1 MARRGFPPKSPDS
14 SRDRDRPSDG
24 RTFVPFRRR
33 RRGGARLDNLTAQAH
48 EGREGLERQA
58 DAVAERIRKG
68 DRVRLGKGR
77 STASTLTP
85 PQGGRPLHPEAR
97 ELAERGLGLDAEA
110 IRVHDDRDARLA
122 AGMLGARAFADG
134 SDIWL
139 GPGERE
145 YDRDLMA
152 HELAHVAQGVPGL
165 HLRSA
170 TWLERRAWLA
180 FFDHYLPRK
189 FLDNYMDDTGAPITL
204 MLWDMINV
212 NPIVNIRRSPGFA
225 TELAAL
231 QAQARAH
238 NAAGTPAPAIKYIEV
253 SGPGQ
258 ALTNGTLGNFTIH
271 YKGVLSVNP
280 DGTWTFVGSMEFYDV
295 WDFDPKPFGTSGRS
309 TAGELKTRVAS
320 TFLPGKPF
328 EIFSV
333 PAPCVQSGSDK
344 RAVWPGGTPQH
355 VGDQAGRAGADV
367 EVGGAGGEVGGETL
381 AGPPGAEVGGAGG
394 VEVGAQSAEDLN
406 P

>member
-1 MARRGFPPKSPDS
+1 MAQRGLPSKSPDS
-14 SRDRDRPSDG
+14 SRDQNRPNAG
-24 RTFVPFRRR
+24 RAFARFRRR
-33 RRGGARLDNLTAQAH
+33 KRSGARLDNLTAQAH
-48 EGREGLERQA
+48 EGREGLEQQA
-58 DAVAERIRKG
+58 DTAAERIRKG
-68 DRVRLGKGR
+68 DRVRLGKG
-77 STASTLTP
+77 SPMASTLTP
-85 PQGGRPLHPEAR
+85 PQGGRPLRSEAR
-97 ELAERGLGLDAEA
+97 ELAERGLGLNAEA
-110 IRVHDDRDARLA
+110 IRVHDDRDAQLA

-134 SDIWL
+134 VHIWL
-139 GPGERE
+139 GRGERE

-165 HLRSA
+165 HPRSA

-189 FLDNYMDDTGAPITL
+189 FLNNYMDDTGAPIALTFQE
-204 MLWDMINV
+204 MMDV

-231 QAQARAH
+231 QVQAQAS

-258 ALTNGTLGNFTIH
+258 ALTNGTLGNFTLH
-271 YKGVLSVNP
+271 YKGVLLVNS
-280 DGTWTFVGSMEFYDV
+280 DGTWTFTGSMEFYDM

-309 TAGELKTRVAS
+309 TVGELKTRVAAYG
-320 TFLPGKPF
+320 LPGKPF
-328 EIFSV
+328 DIFSV

-367 EVGGAGGEVGGETL
+367 EVGGAGGVATGPETEVGG
-381 AGPPGAEVGGAGG
+381 G
-394 VEVGAQSAEDLN
+394 EVGAQSAEDLN